1 MTFDPKLCRDI
12 SFHAGGPAKDGPDL
26 SFLVL
31 PPDTTAVLSATKS
44 FYNLSKRQTEML
56 KGATPRD
63 YGFWAIAG
71 MADEWTADAPPE
83 KGILKVQS
91 FYGRL
96 LGGLEICWSSS
107 GNFDYATFEA
117 RHGEGYGGPQSFEG
131 YSGGGLWQFVVKP
144 GASGPV
150 VESWHLRGVAFYQS
164 GLTSRGDAQSR
175 EITCHGS
182 ESIYR
187 VLIERVRA
195 DLRTEG
201 DRDGSSRVV

>member
-1 MTFDPKLCRDI
+1 
-12 SFHAGGPAKDGPDL
+12 
-26 SFLVL
+26 
-31 PPDTTAVLSATKS
+31 
-44 FYNLSKRQTEML
+44 ML

-71 MADEWTADAPPE
+71 MADEWTTDAPPE
-83 KGILKVQS
+83 KGIRKVQS

-96 LGGLEICWSSS
+96 LGGLEIFWSSS
-107 GNFDYATFEA
+107 ENFDYATFEA

-144 GASGPV
+144 GAGGPA

-164 GLTSRGDAQSR
+164 ELTRRGHAQGR

-187 VLIERVRA
+187 ALIKRVR
-195 DLRTEG
+195 TELHPEAQRG
-201 DRDGSSRVV
+201 DAPRVA